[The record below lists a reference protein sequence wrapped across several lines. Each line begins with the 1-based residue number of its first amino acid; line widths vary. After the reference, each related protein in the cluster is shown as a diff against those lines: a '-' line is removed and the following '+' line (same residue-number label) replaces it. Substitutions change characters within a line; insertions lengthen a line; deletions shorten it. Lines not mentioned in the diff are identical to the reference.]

1 MNITKSQWKNTKTKS
16 AVNSSNPILLTSLA
30 SLPLV
35 TMREYTGMS
44 VDEAVRRHQALGLP
58 VRGVYVFGKRVFIC
72 TEQPV

>member
-1 MNITKSQWKNTKTKS
+1 MYRDSQT
-16 AVNSSNPILLTSLA
+16 NSSPIVLTSLA

-58 VRGVYVFGKRVFIC
+58 VRGVYVFGRRVFIC
-72 TEQPV
+72 MERTA